1 MLSCIKAT
9 ELVEKKSLVTLSLM
23 DSVKLK
29 LHMSM
34 CKACRLYMQQSLLVN
49 KFANKARN
57 SVANS
62 VNQEELNEFN
72 ERILRS
78 VKK

>member
-9 ELVEKKSLVTLSLM
+9 ELVEKKTLVRLSLVEN
-23 DSVKLK
+23 VKLK

-34 CKACRLYMQQSLLVN
+34 CKACRLYLQQSSLVN

-62 VNQEELNEFN
+62 INQEELNEFS